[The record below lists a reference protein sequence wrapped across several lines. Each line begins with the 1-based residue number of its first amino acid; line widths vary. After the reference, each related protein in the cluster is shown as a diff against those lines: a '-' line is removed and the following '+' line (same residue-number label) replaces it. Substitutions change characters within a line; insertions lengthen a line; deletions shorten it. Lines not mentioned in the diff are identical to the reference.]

1 MTPDWRT
8 GSRPPA
14 PPRANATDE
23 RTQVSNALTANST
36 NIATNLTDIA
46 ALTSRSDD
54 LESGVNGTPP
64 TSLVGRVTANADL
77 DASVHLSP
85 HAIATAT
92 APTNDVWVTV
102 LEESSAAGIIEFL
115 SLYQVANVSDR
126 ITQGRLSIDGVVVW
140 LSDSN
145 CWQTG
150 SGDNNFGVWLIGGQY
165 AGEYQFSNIPFS
177 ASFKLEFQKTG
188 GAGSVE
194 MGSGYLYHLTG

>member
-1 MTPDWRT
+1 MTVIIKT
-8 GSRPPA
+8 
-14 PPRANATDE
+14 NATDE
-23 RTQVSNALTANST
+23 RTQVSNALTANSA
-36 NIATNLTDIA
+36 NIA
-46 ALTSRSDD
+46 ALTTRIDD
-54 LESGVNGTPP
+54 LEAGVNGTPP
-64 TSLVGRVTANADL
+64 TSLVGRVTANADI
-77 DASVHLSP
+77 DANVNISP
-85 HAIATAT
+85 HATATAT
-92 APTNDVWVTV
+92 APNNDVWVTV

-188 GAGSVE
+188 GAGGVE